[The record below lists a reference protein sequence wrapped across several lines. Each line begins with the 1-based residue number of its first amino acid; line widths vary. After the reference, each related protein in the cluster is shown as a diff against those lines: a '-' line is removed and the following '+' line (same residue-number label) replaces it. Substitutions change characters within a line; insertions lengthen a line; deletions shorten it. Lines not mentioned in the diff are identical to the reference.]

1 MQYNN
6 NYNNVYDEE
15 DDDIIEIKPENDR
28 PISTKVDSSVQ
39 TKKKKNPFM
48 TLCVNIL
55 SVLFLLFVAISAFSI
70 VSYCWK
76 DTEQQQD
83 VVRIYESFEN
93 NFYYENGFDDE
104 TIQKMIAHVDTLP
117 SYLKDT
123 FYKDWVVVIDD
134 KLPIRLTS
142 NFVLIDNNDYDTTG
156 LNLGGYTFTQAR
168 VIYVNSGMGNDV
180 AYTSFV
186 HEIGHFIS
194 FEYGSQHGSSEWIE
208 IYEKGYNTLDVSD
221 YDKSNE
227 AEFFASCY
235 QLRVTNPN
243 KIKVYLKEADTY
255 FAELLNTPLKNN
267 GYVERFFTGCEN
279 TFNILRTY
287 IRLIKY

>member
-123 FYKDWVVVIDD
+123 ISIDLDDIVVDI
-134 KLPIRLTS
+134 
-142 NFVLIDNNDYDTTG
+142 NNLSKQQFIELVG
-156 LNLGGYTFTQAR
+156 RNNLSEQQ
-168 VIYVNSGMGNDV
+168 
-180 AYTSFV
+180 
-186 HEIGHFIS
+186 FIELSVRYRNLLLS
-194 FEYGSQHGSSEWIE
+194 FERQF
-208 IYEKGYNTLDVSD
+208 KDN
-221 YDKSNE
+221 
-227 AEFFASCY
+227 
-235 QLRVTNPN
+235 
-243 KIKVYLKEADTY
+243 
-255 FAELLNTPLKNN
+255 
-267 GYVERFFTGCEN
+267 
-279 TFNILRTY
+279 
-287 IRLIKY
+287 